1 MISLAEKLGMEYK
14 CWIIVDDVELKE
26 EFAFNLIAAVKK
38 RN

>member
-26 EFAFNLIAAVKK
+26 EFAFNLIAPAKN